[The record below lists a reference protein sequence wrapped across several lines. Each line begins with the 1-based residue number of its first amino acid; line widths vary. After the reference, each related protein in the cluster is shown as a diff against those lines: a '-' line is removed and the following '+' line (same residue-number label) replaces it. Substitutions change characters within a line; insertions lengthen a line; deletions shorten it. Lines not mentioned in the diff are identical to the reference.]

1 MTPDQRTL
9 AIWGGGALAVLI
21 GVGIWLSSGAD
32 ALDQQRAQATTQ
44 HGKYRDLYP
53 ADGLAAAEATTV
65 AERLRDHQAAELAKT
80 ESRLVPDLP
89 PEYLKTDVSDATSR
103 VNKDYEEVRKRAA
116 REQVQLSDQ
125 LPLRALH
132 DDADMRGMQL
142 AQLYLIR
149 QVLDACL
156 EAEVREIG
164 NVDLGK
170 PAQDPSGTY
179 AVLPATFR
187 VKASFAAV
195 QKLLENLRLAHDRG
209 IGVTQ
214 LELSH
219 DDSGIE
225 SLVVTASLITGV
237 RSGWKLDP
245 VEAVRGGTGGSGATG
260 GSGTPTRTRPTRS
273 RSGG

>member
-1 MTPDQRTL
+1 
-9 AIWGGGALAVLI
+9 
-21 GVGIWLSSGAD
+21 
-32 ALDQQRAQATTQ
+32 
-44 HGKYRDLYP
+44 
-53 ADGLAAAEATTV
+53 GLAAAEATAV

-89 PEYLKTDVSDATSR
+89 SEYLKTDVSDAMSR

-132 DDADMRGMQL
+132 DDAEMRGLQL

-149 QVLDACL
+149 QVLDVCL

-170 PAQDPSGTY
+170 PAQDPTGTY
-179 AVLPATFR
+179 AVLSATFR
-187 VKASFAAV
+187 VKASFASV
-195 QKLLENLRLAHDRG
+195 QKLLEGLRLAHDRG
-209 IGVTQ
+209 IGVAQ
-214 LELSH
+214 VELSH

-245 VEAVRGGTGGSGATG
+245 VEAVRGGAGGTGGGGAA
-260 GSGTPTRTRPTRS
+260 PRTRPTRS